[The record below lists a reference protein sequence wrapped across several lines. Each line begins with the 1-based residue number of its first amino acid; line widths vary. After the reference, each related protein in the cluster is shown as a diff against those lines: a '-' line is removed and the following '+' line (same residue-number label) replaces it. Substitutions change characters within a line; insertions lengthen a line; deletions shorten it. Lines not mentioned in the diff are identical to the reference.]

1 MEELWLGLAVL
12 LRMKIKQLET
22 KVLER
27 LSTWTLKPPMVMPWG
42 GEGMRQTPKA
52 FMTVVE

>member
-1 MEELWLGLAVL
+1 MEELWLGLAV

-22 KVLER
+22 KVLEK

-42 GEGMRQTPKA
+42 GEGMSQTPKA